1 MSDAT
6 EFRKLAARVYVQ
18 QLALAELCR
27 LTLDSGDIAKL
38 FVPLDK
44 AVVAAEG
51 DQELAE
57 ALNEALAAFRLSIMK
72 PRMGV

>member
-1 MSDAT
+1 MSDTT

-27 LTLDSGDIAKL
+27 RTFDLDDIAK
-38 FVPLDK
+38 FFAPLDM
-44 AVVAAEG
+44 AVAGEG

-57 ALNEALAAFRLSIMK
+57 ALNEALTAFQLEIMQ
-72 PRMGV
+72 PIMGRD